1 MSQEEESSSSTDDER
16 NVEDEREG
24 ADQEDDGGAGE
35 EESQH
40 FTDEDPASSQPDTKS
55 LLIMGKVMRELT
67 KAREA
72 FDDYADRD
80 TDGQPQQSAVE
91 RISRGRLLFFR
102 TKPTGSSSDHSEDEE
117 SVVEQDSSRIGDE
130 SLVSHND
137 VSNHTAVARSI
148 GVGDSNEV
156 ATSVR
161 DLLEEPIPHGA
172 YSVTRLS
179 ISTAEESNANLIDD
193 TDYSEPNR
201 PLPAVPDDPESGLAR
216 ATRVPDTPVTFPQPE
231 LEHTSSERAFSEPPY
246 KTGGC
251 FVVVLVVLAVCA
263 IHFIIRPT
271 PEIPVG
277 TQSPAGAPT
286 SSSPRDRAYLLSLLP
301 DYTIK
306 EIHFDTYARTFFFPS
321 LVSPQTK
328 AFIWTINDP
337 NFDYYETWQ
346 LKQRFALA
354 CFYYATGGETSWKST
369 ENWLSYKFNESDWY
383 SNHTVGGELD
393 WHDLLY
399 HHKYGIFEETS
410 HQLNHLW
417 LVNNSLEGTIPPELS
432 LLTSLRSI
440 DLSANPRLRGPIP
453 SEIGNLHRLEILM
466 FSENTMTGELP
477 TELGQLTKLLSL
489 KTENNTFH
497 GTIPSQLSML
507 KNMTVLELGFS
518 GLGGQIPSE
527 LGLITPL
534 GIYFEGN
541 ELESTI
547 PTELGLTSDH
557 ILSLHSNMLTGTIP
571 SELGMLLQDT
581 MLYKPKFFAL
591 LEEKAPKG
599 YDITGKE
606 ALLNIVA
613 GVLQLGLN
621 GVMMSQ
627 NLLTGSI
634 PTELGRCAEGV
645 RLDLA
650 QNSLTGAIPS
660 ELGLLS
666 NLLWLFLSENQLQ
679 GQIPSELGLL
689 SNAKYLLL
697 HQNDLTGSL
706 PHELGSLNLTGLTI
720 NSTGVT
726 GTIPEELC
734 DLGRWN
740 ISSWEG
746 LAFDCSE
753 DLCGCSWCPC
763 TIV

>member
-1 MSQEEESSSSTDDER
+1 MSDGQEEGRRHSDDGR
-16 NVEDEREG
+16 RVEDDWEG
-24 ADQEDDGGAGE
+24 ADEEDTDRAGE
-35 EESQH
+35 EESKIDS
-40 FTDEDPASSQPDTKS
+40 DEDPASSQPDTKS
-55 LLIMGKVMRELT
+55 LLLWGKVMREIT

-80 TDGQPQQSAVE
+80 MDDQPEQSTVE
-91 RISRGRLLFFR
+91 RRISPRHLHFFR
-102 TKPTGSSSDHSEDEE
+102 TKPTGSSSEDEE
-117 SVVEQDSSRIGDE
+117 SAVAEDPSRHVDE
-130 SLVSHND
+130 SMDDSITLQD
-137 VSNHTAVARSI
+137 VSNHTAAAVSL
-148 GVGDSNEV
+148 GLEESSEV
-156 ATSVR
+156 VLPVS
-161 DLLEEPIPHGA
+161 DLCEEPILPGA
-172 YSVTRLS
+172 FSVRGS
-179 ISTAEESNANLIDD
+179 RPEDISTAEESNANLVDD
-193 TDYSEPNR
+193 TDYRESYR
-201 PLPAVPDDPESGLAR
+201 PLPAVPDDPESGLAT
-216 ATRVPDTPVTFPQPE
+216 ATPVPDTPVTFPQAE
-231 LEHTSSERAFSEPPY
+231 LERAFSERALSESAY
-246 KTGGC
+246 GAGCC
-251 FVVVLVVLAVCA
+251 FVVGVVVLAVFA
-263 IHFIIRPT
+263 ILFMSSLMRSPSPT
-271 PEIPVG
+271 RAPIPK
-277 TQSPAGAPT
+277 TPT
-286 SSSPRDRAYLLSLLP
+286 DYLLSLLP

-306 EIHFDTYARTFFFPS
+306 EIHFDSYARTFFFPS

-337 NFDYYETWQ
+337 NFDSYETWQ

-369 ENWLSYKFNESDWY
+369 ENWLSYKFNETYWY
-383 SNHTVGGELD
+383 SNHILEKWVD

-399 HHKYGIFEETS
+399 TSKLFEETS

-417 LVNNSLEGTIPPELS
+417 LVNNSLEGTIPPEMS
-432 LLTSLRSI
+432 LLTSLRTI

-466 FSENTMTGELP
+466 FSENIMTGELP

-507 KNMTVLELGFS
+507 EDMIVLDLASSDLS
-518 GLGGQIPSE
+518 GPIPSE

-534 GIYFEGN
+534 GIWFEGN

-547 PTELGLTSDH
+547 PTELGLTRAH
-557 ILSLHSNMLTGTIP
+557 VINLHFNMLTGTIP
-571 SELGMLLQDT
+571 SELGMLLQDDIS
-581 MLYKPKFFAL
+581 YKPKYYDL

-599 YDITGKE
+599 YDIKAILDMVGT
-606 ALLNIVA
+606 
-613 GVLQLGLN
+613 VLQVGFN
-621 GVMMSQ
+621 GVIMSQ

-634 PTELGRCAEGV
+634 PTELGRFAEGV
-645 RLDLA
+645 RLDLTH
-650 QNSLTGAIPS
+650 NSLTGAIPS

-666 NLLWLFLSENQLQ
+666 NLLWLGLSENQLQ

-689 SNAKYLLL
+689 SNTKYLLL

-706 PHELGSLNLTGLTI
+706 PHELGSLVSHGSLTGLTI

-726 GTIPEELC
+726 GTMPEELC
-734 DLGRWN
+734 RLGRWN
-740 ISSWEG
+740 GSSWEG

-763 TIV
+763 TMV